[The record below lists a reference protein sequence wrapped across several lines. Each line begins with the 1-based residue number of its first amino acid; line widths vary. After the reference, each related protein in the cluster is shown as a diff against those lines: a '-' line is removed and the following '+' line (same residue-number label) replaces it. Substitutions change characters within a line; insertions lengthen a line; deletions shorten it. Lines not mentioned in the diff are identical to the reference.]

1 MPDWRAIV
9 RARLST
15 ASPHP
20 PDDVVDELAQHAEA
34 LFLRRRDEGMTEAAA
49 IAAVEEELRD
59 GRALARAARSRA
71 ARRLPL
77 PVVPPRSR
85 LHRLRAFAND
95 LVYGIRV
102 MAARPGF
109 TAVAVF
115 TLALGIGANTAIFS
129 VVNTLML
136 APLPFHEP
144 ERLVMVWES
153 DANTPGSMFI
163 VSRPNWEDW
172 RTRSTTLQ
180 DFAIWEF
187 LSFNLSGGSE
197 PEQVSGLRMSSSTFD
212 LLGVKPQLG
221 RAFTAEEDL
230 PGHRVVVISDAL
242 WGSRFGRRR
251 DVIGQTMRVNGEPYE
266 IVGVM
271 PPRFRFVQARHALW
285 VPIQFTAQDGERSAH
300 SFSAAARLR
309 PGVTLE
315 AARSELTAL
324 SRAIVEG
331 QSDDNRDHRAVPTR
345 MADLGV
351 APLGP
356 TLVALVG
363 AVGFV
368 LLIACVNVAN
378 LMLAQAAGRQRE
390 FAIRSA
396 LGAARGRLASQLLA
410 EGLILAIAGG
420 IAGVLL
426 AWIGTTAM
434 AGSLPPAIQFAPFR
448 DTSTVPLDGR
458 VLAFTA
464 AVALLTGILFSLAP
478 MFGAARTQPG
488 TTLKAAGDRGGTARL
503 VWLRHALVASE
514 IALAVVVLF
523 GAGLMI
529 KSVARLVAVDPGL
542 ASENV
547 LLMDIALPQAD
558 TYGPPERTTF
568 CDDLQREVGSLPGV
582 RAVGAMSHLPLTG
595 ANAGRGLTIE
605 GRPAPPPDQGPSAN
619 YRLTCPGYF
628 AALGIPILR
637 GRDFTSADTGNGP
650 AAVIINEELARQYF
664 NGQDPIGQRMKLGR
678 PQSMTPWMTIVG
690 VVRDVRHFGLDN
702 PVRREIYR
710 PYSQAVWPSM
720 TVAVSTAI
728 EPLSLGPA
736 VKAAL
741 ARIDPEQPVSRI
753 RTMDSV
759 VAESIGGRRFPA
771 LLLALF
777 SAVALALAAIGVY
790 GVVSYVVSQRT
801 REMGIRVALGA
812 GRRQVV
818 ALVVGGSL
826 LPVAA
831 GVVLGIAGAIFAA
844 RLLTTLLYDVR
855 AYDPTVLASIVT
867 ILGATA
873 AFACWLPA
881 RRAASVD
888 PVVALRN
895 E

>member
-1 MPDWRAIV
+1 
-9 RARLST
+9 
-15 ASPHP
+15 
-20 PDDVVDELAQHAEA
+20 
-34 LFLRRRDEGMTEAAA
+34 
-49 IAAVEEELRD
+49 
-59 GRALARAARSRA
+59 
-71 ARRLPL
+71 
-77 PVVPPRSR
+77 
-85 LHRLRAFAND
+85 
-95 LVYGIRV
+95 
-102 MAARPGF
+102 
-109 TAVAVF
+109 
-115 TLALGIGANTAIFS
+115 
-129 VVNTLML
+129 ML
-136 APLPFHEP
+136 
-144 ERLVMVWES
+144 WES
-153 DANTPGSMFI
+153 DANTPGSIFI

-172 RTRSTTLQ
+172 RARSTTLQ

-187 LSFNLSGGSE
+187 LSFNLSGERE

-242 WGSRFGRRR
+242 WTGRFGRRR

-309 PGVTLE
+309 SGVTLE
-315 AARSELTAL
+315 AAQSELAAL
-324 SRAIVEG
+324 SRAAVQG
-331 QSDDNRDHRAVPTR
+331 TDDNRDHRAVPTA

-378 LMLAQAAGRQRE
+378 LMLAQAVGRQRE
-390 FAIRSA
+390 FAIRCA
-396 LGAARGRLASQLLA
+396 LGAARARLASQLLA
-410 EGLILAIAGG
+410 EGLVLAMAGG
-420 IAGVLL
+420 VAGVLL
-426 AWIGTTAM
+426 AWIGTAAM
-434 AGSLPPAIQFAPFR
+434 ADSLPPAIQFAPFR

-464 AVALLTGILFSLAP
+464 GVALLTGILFSLAP
-478 MFGAARTQPG
+478 MFGAAGTQPG
-488 TTLKAAGDRGGTARL
+488 TTLKAAGDRGGTGRF
-503 VWLRHALVASE
+503 VWLRHVLVASE

-542 ASENV
+542 VSDNV

-558 TYGPPERTTF
+558 TYGPPERPTF

-605 GRPAPPPDQGPSAN
+605 GRPVPPPDQGPSAN

-637 GRDFTSADTGNGP
+637 GRDFTSADTAEGA

-664 NGQDPIGQRMKLGR
+664 KGEDPIGQRMKLGR
-678 PQSMTPWMTIVG
+678 PQSTTPWMTIVG
-690 VVRDVRHFGLDN
+690 VAGDVRHFGLDN

-710 PYSQAVWPSM
+710 PYAQAVWPSM
-720 TVAVSTAI
+720 TVAVRTAVP
-728 EPLSLGPA
+728 PLSLGPA

-753 RTMDSV
+753 RTMESV

-777 SAVALALAAIGVY
+777 SAVALALAAVGVY
-790 GVVSYVVSQRT
+790 GVVSYLVSQRT
-801 REMGIRVALGA
+801 REMGIRSALGA
-812 GRRQVV
+812 PRGQLLL
-818 ALVVGGSL
+818 LVVGGSMRPVVIGL
-826 LPVAA
+826 LA
-831 GVVLGIAGAIFAA
+831 GVTAAVPAA
-844 RLLTTLLYDVR
+844 RLLSTLLYAVTPS
-855 AYDPTVLASIVT
+855 DPAVLVVIAGILGFTGLLASWI
-867 ILGATA
+867 
-873 AFACWLPA
+873 PA

-888 PVVALRN
+888 PLVALRDD
-895 E
+895 